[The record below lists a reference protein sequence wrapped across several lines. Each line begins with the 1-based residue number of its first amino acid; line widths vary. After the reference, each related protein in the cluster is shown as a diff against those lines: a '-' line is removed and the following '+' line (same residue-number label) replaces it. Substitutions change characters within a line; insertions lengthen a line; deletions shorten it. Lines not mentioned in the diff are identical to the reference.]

1 MKNGFLK
8 WCPDQELN
16 LNPRFRKPNGF
27 VLAQGRVDFQ
37 ASSSPWVGARQHG
50 YRSGSRGCSV
60 EVLVILKRLCGT
72 VSAGE
77 WPRNPQSPH

>member
-37 ASSSPWVGARQHG
+37 ASSSPWVGGRQRGH
-50 YRSGSRGCSV
+50 RSGSRGCLV
-60 EVLVILKRLCGT
+60 AVVVILKRLCGT

-77 WPRNPQSPH
+77 